1 MMLSKFFAAMA
12 LSLALCGAAMA
23 QDGAEITESRD
34 AIVAQQT
41 QLRAQVVAKQ
51 GGFKDLSQGERDEL
65 TAVQDRVLALLKPVK
80 SIEEL
85 NADQRL
91 TLFNDLQRVA
101 AMAKNAEDNR
111 KVCERTRAVGSNRY
125 TVVCMTALEYERN
138 KARAQDQMN
147 RAQVC
152 GRPPCGGGG

>member
-1 MMLSKFFAAMA
+1 MMFSKYFAALA
-12 LSLALCGAAMA
+12 LSFVLTGAAVA
-23 QDGAEITESRD
+23 QDATKITESRD

-41 QLRAQVVAKQ
+41 QLRGQVVAKQ
-51 GGFKDLSQGERDEL
+51 GGFKDLSQRERDEMI
-65 TAVQDRVLALLKPVK
+65 AVQDRILETLKPVK
-80 SIEEL
+80 DIEEL
-85 NADQRL
+85 STDQRVA
-91 TLFNDLQRVA
+91 LFNDLQSVA

-138 KARAQDQMN
+138 KARAQDALN